1 MDHHDDDGD
10 EEDDDDAW
18 HFVKHGWTKRAARSL
33 ILLNSVQV
41 RHGKHCHTITH
52 VIIITTIIIIIIT
65 VCTRME
71 YLLGGT
77 NHTWEK

>member
-1 MDHHDDDGD
+1 MEHQDDDGD
-10 EEDDDDAW
+10 EEDDDAW